1 MKLIVIIFIGSLIGS
16 FIVII
21 MSKLLNPNP
30 STNYQELIK
39 QSKEQLEKQKKL
51 GEELDKLLEEN
62 K

>member
-21 MSKLLNPNP
+21 MSKLLNPTP
-30 STNYQELIK
+30 STNHQELIK